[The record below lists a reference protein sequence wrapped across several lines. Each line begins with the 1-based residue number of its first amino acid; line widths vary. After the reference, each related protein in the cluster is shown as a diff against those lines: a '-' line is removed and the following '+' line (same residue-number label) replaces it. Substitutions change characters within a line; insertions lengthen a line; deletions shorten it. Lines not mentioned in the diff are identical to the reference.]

1 MSAKAP
7 CSCGCSFSEMS
18 MVVEM
23 LPIFYTQRDNLFYT
37 AWAFALPATL
47 LRVPFSLAQSLLWSL
62 IIYWSCGLAPTAA
75 RFFTFW
81 LLTFLTHLVS
91 VWGRLHQGSQ
101 ACPDVI
107 AMLLR
112 MSLS

>member
-1 MSAKAP
+1 
-7 CSCGCSFSEMS
+7 

-47 LRVPFSLAQSLLWSL
+47 LRIPFSLAQSLLWSL
-62 IIYWSCGLAPTAA
+62 IIYWSCGLAPAA
-75 RFFTFW
+75 GRFFTFW
-81 LLTFLTHLVS
+81 LLTFLVHLVR
-91 VWGRLHQGSQ
+91 VWVASPEQPGPPFH
-101 ACPDVI
+101 VM

-112 MSLS
+112 MPLP